1 MADFILHY
9 QCWKFHKKIIRHW
22 GWQVLKVISSDE
34 KLPAQVP
41 QENSSSE
48 TAKQAGRARKQ
59 FGAMYKLKILVQG
72 QWDIIIDHLCMMG

>member
-1 MADFILHY
+1 MADF
-9 QCWKFHKKIIRHW
+9 IRHW

-48 TAKQAGRARKQ
+48 TAKQAGRA
-59 FGAMYKLKILVQG
+59 
-72 QWDIIIDHLCMMG
+72 